1 MNFASKLPKTIRRL
15 SFIACA
21 VIGCIGLTPTIASA
35 YQGSAQIDLYVTSGY
50 GDYTPCVRTVSGGQ
64 AKYWCRSLTLGSF
77 DYPADGS
84 LGSAQSWWFA
94 GPGDASGGNGY
105 VVFFE
110 NGQFLEGCSPPNASG
125 VDFSCGSIVISL
137 SVRKYS
143 TSNWTLLNNALTT
156 SKNNQIT
163 VISCAYAI
171 YTQDPQ
177 GLSESC
183 IG

>member
-1 MNFASKLPKTIRRL
+1 MNFKGKLLTALRRL
-15 SFIACA
+15 ALLAGVAS
-21 VIGCIGLTPTIASA
+21 IGIGLMPTIASA
-35 YQGSAQIDLYVTSGY
+35 NQGSAEIDLYVTSGY

-64 AKYWCRSLTLGSF
+64 AKYWCRSQTLGPF

-105 VVFFE
+105 VVFMS
-110 NGQFLEGCSPPNASG
+110 NGQFLEGCNVPNLYG
-125 VDFSCGSIVISL
+125 VDFSCSSGVTNL

-143 TSNWTLLNNALTT
+143 TSSWSLLGNALYT
-156 SKNNQIT
+156 SANNQVT
-163 VISCAYAI
+163 VVECAYAL

-177 GLSESC
+177 GVAESC